1 MVEAIKQRMAALRLE
16 HYVWKGILFQ
26 HYAYAGCYNEK
37 NKVYLSS
44 YECTRLN
51 DAGVTISFTPG
62 LKMDLHKIEHR
73 CKEIKKEISQLNR
86 ILAYINRINEITED
100 RNYWRLKCKIQ
111 IGEMHLYPEFLRL
124 QNERREK
131 RLPI

>member
-1 MVEAIKQRMAALRLE
+1 MKVKNVFTAETKANLMAEILE
-16 HYVWKGILFQ
+16 GSKDSPMRI
-26 HYAYAGCYNEK
+26 
-37 NKVYLSS
+37 YLG
-44 YECTRLN
+44 EVPET
-51 DAGVTISFTPG
+51 
-62 LKMDLHKIEHR
+62 
-73 CKEIKKEISQLNR
+73 KEIKKEINHLNR
-86 ILAYINRINEITED
+86 ILAYINRINKITED